1 MFCFSKRNH
10 GIALVSS
17 SGGSYSCCLVFFLYI
32 FSLEMVSTALSFTLK
47 VIYWIWS
54 TLSAIHFH
62 TWPRSWEPCL
72 WSHVSKWRVISL
84 TSAVSWS
91 SGHTI
96 GFLKK
101 TRRLKLGNSSAS
113 KILTLSNFQL
123 TSIFTLHTRGTVIKT
138 NVQCK
143 SKHRKTKER

>member
-17 SGGSYSCCLVFFLYI
+17 QGGAIPVALFSSLIFFLYI
-32 FSLEMVSTALSFTLK
+32 FSLEMVSTALSSTLK

-54 TLSAIHFH
+54 TLQAIHFH

-72 WSHVSKWRVISL
+72 WSHMSRSEEYNFPYKCSVMEL
-84 TSAVSWS
+84 S
-91 SGHTI
+91 SYHW
-96 GFLKK
+96 LPKK
-101 TRRLKLGNSSAS
+101 NRRLKLGNSSAL

-123 TSIFTLHTRGTVIKT
+123 TSIFTLHIRGW
-138 NVQCK
+138 
-143 SKHRKTKER
+143 